1 MDDDPVL
8 QELGAELERDDPALA
23 ALLSGPVGA
32 PPRHGHGLAWT
43 LLVMTVVG
51 VSMLLAPAVTFGVL
65 AMLLVLASPLLACWW
80 CATPGD
86 GPAPRA
92 S

>member
-8 QELGAELERDDPALA
+8 QELGAELEREDPQLA
-23 ALLSGPVGA
+23 ALLSGPPT
-32 PPRHGHGLAWT
+32 PPHRRHAVAWT
-43 LLVMTVVG
+43 VLAMVVAG
-51 VSMLLAPAVTFGVL
+51 VAMLLAPAATFGVL

-80 CATPGD
+80 CAMPND

-92 S
+92 T

>member
-8 QELGAELERDDPALA
+8 RELGAELERDDPALA
-23 ALLSGPVGA
+23 ALLSGPA
-32 PPRHGHGLAWT
+32 TPHHGHTLAWT
-43 LLVMTVVG
+43 ILAMVVVG
-51 VSMLLAPAVTFGVL
+51 IALLLAPAVTFGVV

-80 CATPGD
+80 CANPND

-92 S
+92 T